1 MELAVAESFRK
12 KLLTA
17 EEEELR
23 KTIDEGNIST
33 VIEVEEKLFESELK
47 YREKKGR
54 KWISLIVGAIIGGGV
69 GFILMPYIY

>member
-1 MELAVAESFRK
+1 MEEAVAESLRK

-33 VIEVEEKLFESELK
+33 VIEVEERLF
-47 YREKKGR
+47 
-54 KWISLIVGAIIGGGV
+54 
-69 GFILMPYIY
+69 